1 MSRSILGTLLLALAG
16 TSAVAQT
23 DAEYLKLR
31 DFLDLT
37 VATVILPSS
46 PSKLAATA
54 PFKIYLAIGED
65 QKGREHLD
73 ALIDK
78 WNRGEGAK
86 LGTLEVVVELEHAD
100 LIIARYKGDRVTE
113 ERAMETILPPTD
125 ATRSP
130 TSNAPAMIRRTVVY
144 RPLYVY
150 LIVRTPSALEVAYR
164 HVDRSLNG
172 QDPDGHLVSELKKK
186 IKRR

>member
-16 TSAVAQT
+16 TTAVAQT
-23 DAEYLKLR
+23 DAEYVKLR
-31 DFLDLT
+31 DFLDLNA
-37 VATVILPSS
+37 ATVILPSS
-46 PSKLAATA
+46 PSKLTATA
-54 PFKIYLAIGED
+54 PFKIYLATGED

-73 ALIDK
+73 KLIDK
-78 WNRGEGAK
+78 WNHGEASQ
-86 LGTLEVVVELEHAD
+86 LGKLEVVVELEQAD

-113 ERAMETILPPTD
+113 QRAMETILPPTD

-130 TSNAPAMIRRTVVY
+130 SSNAPAMIRRTVIY

-150 LIVRTPSALEVAYR
+150 LIVRTPSALEVAYQ
-164 HVDRSLNG
+164 HVDRSLNE
-172 QDPDGHLVSELKKK
+172 QDPDGHLMAELKKK